1 MKFKNIWLLLLVISI
16 VDDAFS
22 GDYPVFCFEF
32 NLRPSS
38 IKNQIDSIKDKFAPD
53 YDADEDFRSRQR
65 TERRTSFENLKVTSE
80 VEAPKQKLLKPL
92 KP

>member
-1 MKFKNIWLLLLVISI
+1 MGAITKGNGTLSGVFGNEIQEYLASI
-16 VDDAFS
+16 IMILIMDDAFMAIIL
-22 GDYPVFCFEF
+22 YFVLEF

-65 TERRTSFENLKVTSE
+65 TERRTSF
-80 VEAPKQKLLKPL
+80 
-92 KP
+92 